1 MQRIQRLHFIEFQ
14 RISIREKKLI
24 IAIKGKDP
32 PMTDKSSVCSEH
44 ILERYLKSELLGL
57 PDPQK
62 LKTAFPSMIKQFEK
76 PGNLLRVIEYRK

>member
-1 MQRIQRLHFIEFQ
+1 MR
-14 RISIREKKLI
+14 KKWI

-32 PMTDKSSVCSEH
+32 PITDKSSVCSVH

-62 LKTAFPSMIKQFEK
+62 L
-76 PGNLLRVIEYRK
+76 